1 MKNYTKEHGRCNRQ
15 EFVIRAAIE
24 IMAASQSFYSDD
36 EETAERAW
44 ELAESLLETMPEE
57 YRK

>member
-24 IMAASQSFYSDD
+24 IMAASQSFYSDG
-36 EETAERAW
+36 EETAERSW
-44 ELAESLLETMPEE
+44 ELAESLLDAMLEE
-57 YRK
+57 YQK